1 MRRLRPG
8 WLLLS
13 TALAAC
19 ANLPPHHAVR
29 RPVVLSPT
37 MVVEPHVPTPASVQ
51 VESSD
56 QGLWEP
62 LRASFAM
69 ADCNTSSSALAWAR
83 RYARDP
89 ARFADNL
96 RTAMPAMR
104 YVLEVARRE
113 GVPGEF
119 VLLPWIESQ
128 YQSLAGR
135 RGSPAGIW
143 QIMPA
148 TAASLGLR
156 IDRDYDGR
164 LDIAAASDAVMRLL
178 KQYHQ
183 QFGDWRVVDYAFN
196 AGEFTMRKLVAK
208 EGMPSPE
215 PVIPYW
221 PVRHVTRE
229 HLAKLLA
236 MACIVRAPDRFGV
249 QLPTFSED
257 QQLVQ
262 VKIDRSMPM
271 ADAAKM
277 ASMPLPVLKHFNAAF
292 RGGTVDAATAPYLLL
307 PAVNARKLADA
318 IGQSD
323 GRRAGSESPARP
335 TTDGQGSPAA
345 AGPQTVRHTPPAMHT
360 VRSGESLW
368 SIARRYSVSVAQLQR
383 WNHLGSKVLK
393 PGMSLQVGESR

>member
-13 TALAAC
+13 MALAAC

-29 RPVVLSPT
+29 KPLVVSPG
-37 MVVEPHVPTPASVQ
+37 VVIEPRVPTPSSVQ
-51 VESSD
+51 IESAD
-56 QGLWEP
+56 HGLWEP

-69 ADCNTSSSALAWAR
+69 ADCNGGSSVMAWAY
-83 RYARDP
+83 RYARNP
-89 ARFADNL
+89 AQFADNL
-96 RTAMPAMR
+96 RQAMPAMH
-104 YVLEVARRE
+104 YVLQAARRA

-128 YQSLAGR
+128 YRSLPGR
-135 RGSPAGIW
+135 RGWPAGMW

-148 TAASLGLR
+148 TAASMGLR

-164 LDIAAASDAVMRLL
+164 LDIAASSEAVMQLL

-208 EGMPSPE
+208 EGQPPPE
-215 PVIPYW
+215 PVIPHW

-229 HLAKLLA
+229 HLTKLLA
-236 MACIVRAPDRFGV
+236 VACVVTTPERFGV
-249 QLPTFSED
+249 QLPALPQG

-262 VKIDRSMPM
+262 LKISRSMPLT
-271 ADAAKM
+271 DAAEM
-277 ASMPLPVLKHFNAAF
+277 AGMPLESLKHFNAAF
-292 RGGTVDAATAPYLLL
+292 RGRMIDATMAPYLLL

-318 IGQSD
+318 IEPANRLEDNKS
-323 GRRAGSESPARP
+323 AGLAMRHDHISAPP
-335 TTDGQGSPAA
+335 DP
-345 AGPQTVRHTPPAMHT
+345 PPVHHTPRATHT

-368 SIARRYSVSVAQLQR
+368 SIAHRYSVNVAQLQR

-393 PGMSLQVGESR
+393 PGMVLQVSETR

>member
-8 WLLLS
+8 WLLLT

-29 RPVVLSPT
+29 RPVVLSPN
-37 MVVEPHVPTPASVQ
+37 MVIEPHVPAPASVQ

-56 QGLWEP
+56 QGLWQP

-69 ADCNTSSSALAWAR
+69 ADCSADSSVMAWAR

-96 RTAMPAMR
+96 RQAMPAMH
-104 YVLEVARRE
+104 YVLEAARRE
-113 GVPGEF
+113 GIPGEF

-128 YQSLAGR
+128 YRSLAAR
-135 RGSPAGIW
+135 HGSPAGIW

-148 TAASLGLR
+148 TAASMGLR

-164 LDIAAASDAVMRLL
+164 LDLAASSDAVMRLL

-196 AGEFTMRKLVAK
+196 AGEFTTRKLAAK
-208 EGMPSPE
+208 EGQPPPE
-215 PVIPYW
+215 PVIPRW

-236 MACIVRAPDRFGV
+236 VACIVRTPDSFDV
-249 QLPTFSED
+249 QLPTMPED

-262 VKIDRSMPM
+262 VTLGRSMPM
-271 ADAAKM
+271 ADAAEI
-277 ASMPLPVLKHFNAAF
+277 AGLPLSSLKRFNAAF
-292 RGGTVDAATAPYLLL
+292 RGGMIDAAMAPHLLL
-307 PAVNARKLADA
+307 PAVNARKWNQA
-318 IGQSD
+318 IGQPAA
-323 GRRAGSESPARP
+323 RRVGSESVPLP
-335 TTDGQGSPAA
+335 TTDSRGSLAA
-345 AGPQTVRHTPPAMHT
+345 SSQSARRTPPAMHT

-368 SIARRYSVSVAQLQR
+368 SIAHRYSVSVAQLQR
-383 WNHLGSKVLK
+383 WNHLGTKVLK
-393 PGMSLQVGESR
+393 PGMNLQVGEAH